1 MKQKELKNLAKKIAA
16 AEMIIQNPESS
27 LEERGAAE
35 CEIERL
41 SSKVMSFDDMDQ
53 LDEMIQEILAKNN

>member
-16 AEMIIQNPESS
+16 AELIIQDPQSS
-27 LEERGAAE
+27 LEAKGAAE

-41 SSKVMSFDDMDQ
+41 SCKVMSFDDMDQ
-53 LDEMIQEILAKNN
+53 LDEMIQEILAKSN

>member
-1 MKQKELKNLAKKIAA
+1 
-16 AEMIIQNPESS
+16 
-27 LEERGAAE
+27 LEEKGAAE